1 MDVLIGIGAFWISTW
16 FMLMYKTIPIIT
28 RLVETYEI
36 ALVQK
41 FKILHWIILSVS
53 LFLIAPFLWQVV
65 VSDKKKKAFIISY
78 VNALRKEK

>member
-1 MDVLIGIGAFWISTW
+1 MDVLIGIGAFWLSTW
-16 FMLMYKTIPIIT
+16 IMLMYRTFAIIR
-28 RLVETYEI
+28 RLVDTYEI

-65 VSDKKKKAFIISY
+65 VSDRKKKAFIISY